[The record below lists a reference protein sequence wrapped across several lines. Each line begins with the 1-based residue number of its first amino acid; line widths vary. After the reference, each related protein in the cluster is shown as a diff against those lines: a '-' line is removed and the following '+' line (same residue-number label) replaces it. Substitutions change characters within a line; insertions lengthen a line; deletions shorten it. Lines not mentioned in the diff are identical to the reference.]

1 MTLEEFQHDPMIRNL
16 LKEGFLYPK
25 LTTYIEMY
33 QYYRSKVK
41 SLGNT
46 KGKKMIAI
54 TWTGDGFR
62 VSDTTVYVAI
72 KKVKSLE
79 DQIKDK

>member
-1 MTLEEFQHDPMIRNL
+1 MTLEEFNQNPMIRNL
-16 LKEGFLYPK
+16 LKEGFLSPK

-33 QYYRSKVK
+33 QYYHSKLK
-41 SLGNT
+41 SLNNT

-54 TWTGDGFR
+54 TWTGEGFR
-62 VSDTTVYVAI
+62 VSDATVYVAI
-72 KKVKSLE
+72 SKVKSLE